1 MQKWKKLLSSVLES
15 LLPKFCICG
24 SPLLLFINC
33 NKQHFIIIKLTW
45 EKYYIQPF
53 RPSNFYIEFYTFLKA
68 PTQYNQ
74 KCSMQKIIL
83 NDSKK
88 LETNL
93 TQPKENNPYN
103 GEIVKYILFQLK
115 KTVYNHLKTKIIKTR
130 NKHIGKCS

>member
-1 MQKWKKLLSSVLES
+1 
-15 LLPKFCICG
+15 
-24 SPLLLFINC
+24 
-33 NKQHFIIIKLTW
+33 
-45 EKYYIQPF
+45 
-53 RPSNFYIEFYTFLKA
+53 
-68 PTQYNQ
+68 
-74 KCSMQKIIL
+74 MQKIIL